1 MKIEIFQKIIRYYFR
16 LNAKNIFFEFTTNYK
31 FMFTYS
37 SINIYY
43 RFYFLIL
50 YNLTFNW
57 IFFEHWILF
66 ECKDKKALNFIWME
80 WEKNIEFYLNA
91 KKWKWV
97 QNWDIVMVYNLPEK
111 INISESLCYAFAYI
125 KCCICLF
132 MLLTLYLFMLLCFE
146 NKSNFI
152 WDSTNHKD

>member
-16 LNAKNIFFEFTTNYK
+16 LNAKNIFIEFTTNYK

-66 ECKDKKALNFIWME
+66 ECKDKKALNFIWMQRNE
-80 WEKNIEFYLNA
+80 
-91 KKWKWV
+91 
-97 QNWDIVMVYNLPEK
+97 
-111 INISESLCYAFAYI
+111 SESNNNDFSWNPSWIKFNFVCLYI
-125 KCCICLF
+125 KLIYISFLVRIITSKIYSRVICFNRSIMLHF
-132 MLLTLYLFMLLCFE
+132 M
-146 NKSNFI
+146 I
-152 WDSTNHKD
+152 I